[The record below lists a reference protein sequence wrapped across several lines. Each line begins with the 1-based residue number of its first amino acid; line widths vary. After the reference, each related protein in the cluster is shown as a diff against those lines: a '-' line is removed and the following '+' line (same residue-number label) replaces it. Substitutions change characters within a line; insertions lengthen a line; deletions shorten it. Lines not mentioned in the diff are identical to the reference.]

1 MFDEDPLKKPRSGA
15 FPRNLESMS
24 VGELESYIAALEE
37 EIERVRGDIRK
48 KKASIDA
55 AASVFK
61 S

>member
-1 MFDEDPLKKPRSGA
+1 
-15 FPRNLESMS
+15 MS